1 MRTRKVL
8 CVFGVMSLLVACSS
22 EKPAATPEPHSEPQA
37 VEPTNEPAPESMPPA
52 ATNGQTSEANPVQS
66 EAGAERGKG
75 QTATIAV
82 KPTQGNKVSGQLTA
96 TSEATGVRLTGTLT
110 GFPAQGA
117 HGFHVHEKGD
127 CSAPDA
133 KSAGEHFNPQAS
145 VHGKEAAAHHHLGD
159 IDNLK
164 ADSTGKASVDVVIQN
179 VTLGDGSA
187 TDIIGKSVIVHAAP
201 DDYKTQPSG
210 GSGARI
216 ACGVITKS

>member
-1 MRTRKVL
+1 MHTKRVL
-8 CVFGVMSLLVACSS
+8 HVLWLTSLVVACSN
-22 EKPAATPEPHSEPQA
+22 EKPPAAPPVQNEPEA
-37 VEPTNEPAPESMPPA
+37 VERPAEPTSEQPSGTNERNEPAP
-52 ATNGQTSEANPVQS
+52 T
-66 EAGAERGKG
+66 EAGAESGKAE
-75 QTATIAV
+75 TATIV
-82 KPTQGNKVSGQLTA
+82 LKPTQGNQVSGELKA
-96 TSEATGVRLTGTLT
+96 KREPSGVRLQGTLT

-145 VHGKEAAAHHHLGD
+145 VHGKEAAAQHHLGD
-159 IDNLK
+159 IDNLT
-164 ADSTGKASVDVVIQN
+164 ADSSGKASVDVVIPN
-179 VTLGDGSA
+179 VTLGDGSS
-187 TDIIGKSVIVHAAP
+187 TDIMGKSVIVHAAP